1 MRRPLRS
8 RSVCDAI
15 VVPPTSDVD
24 FASGAGVV
32 TTRGGGFDYVRGT
45 GVRRYSRE
53 LVPRPQT
60 KGLVANQSIPRA
72 IFGGFAFQHFGHFL
86 LESLSRVW
94 IEQTQAIDDSVPLVW
109 IGGRGVSIKHWMSDI
124 CRQIGLNREVMII
137 DSSTGALAVEELL
150 VPQASCE
157 LHEWIHP
164 EQLRR
169 LGTTNWCPS
178 GSESKVW
185 LSRVGLGASKG
196 GISQEAEMESVLV
209 ELGWSIVRP
218 EDLPITD
225 QAELLASTS
234 HVAGV
239 EGSALHGLVLVSG
252 FGGTIDIIR
261 RNANPNF
268 KLVALAGGWDQ
279 RVFDPVGGTSKVVP
293 ARNSLTGNYVGVR
306 AWEGIDVRAT
316 ALAIDRSSRR
326 KVRP

>member
-8 RSVCDAI
+8 RTVGDAI
-15 VVPPTSDVD
+15 VVPPTSDAD

-32 TTRGGGFDYVRGT
+32 TSSGGGFDYVRGT

-60 KGLVANQSIPRA
+60 HGLVANQVIPRA

-94 IEQTQAIDDSVPLVW
+94 IEQTQEIDDSVPLVW

-169 LGTTNWCPS
+169 LGTTPWSPS
-178 GSESKVW
+178 GSESRVW
-185 LSRVGLGASKG
+185 LSRVGLGKSKG
-196 GISQEAEMESVLV
+196 GISEEAEMESVLV
-209 ELGWSIVRP
+209 ELGWSIFRP

-225 QAELLASTS
+225 QAELLASAS

-239 EGSALHGLVLVSG
+239 EGSALHGLVLVG
-252 FGGTIDIIR
+252 EFGGTIDIVR
-261 RNANPNF
+261 RNANANF

-279 RVFDPVGGTSKVVP
+279 RVFDPIGGAFKVVP
-293 ARNSLTGNYVGVR
+293 ARNSLTGDYVGVR

-326 KVRP
+326 NVRR

>member
-1 MRRPLRS
+1 
-8 RSVCDAI
+8 
-15 VVPPTSDVD
+15 VV
-24 FASGAGVV
+24 ASS
-32 TTRGGGFDYVRGT
+32 GGGFNYVRGT

-60 KGLVANQSIPRA
+60 NGLVPNQSISRA
-72 IFGGFAFQHFGHFL
+72 IFGGYAFDHFGHFL

-94 IEQTQAIDDSVPLVW
+94 IEQTQEIDDSVPLVW

-169 LGTTNWCPS
+169 LGTTPWRPIQ
-178 GSESKVW
+178 SESKVW
-185 LSRVGLGASKG
+185 LSRVGMGTSHG
-196 GISQEAEMESVLV
+196 GLAEEAEVEQVLADS
-209 ELGWSIVRP
+209 GWSIVRP
-218 EDLPITD
+218 E
-225 QAELLASTS
+225 ELSIEEQVDVLAGAS

-239 EGSALHGLVLVSG
+239 EGSALHGLVLVGG

-261 RNANPNF
+261 RNSNTNY
-268 KLVALAGGWDQ
+268 KLVALAGGWNQ
-279 RVFDPVGGTSKVVP
+279 RMINPVGGCVGLAPVT
-293 ARNSLTGNYVGVR
+293 NSLTGELVAVPT
-306 AWEGIDVRAT
+306 WEGIDVRET
-316 ALAIDRSSRR
+316 AYAIDRSSRR
-326 KVRP
+326 NVRA

>member
-1 MRRPLRS
+1 
-8 RSVCDAI
+8 
-15 VVPPTSDVD
+15 
-24 FASGAGVV
+24 VV

-196 GISQEAEMESVLV
+196 GISQEAELESVLV
-209 ELGWSIVRP
+209 ELGWSIFRP
-218 EDLPITD
+218 EDLPIRD
-225 QAELLASTS
+225 QASRKYFTCGGCRRVGASWARS
-234 HVAGV
+234 RERIWWDDRHHPAQR
-239 EGSALHGLVLVSG
+239 ESK
-252 FGGTIDIIR
+252 FQIGGACR
-261 RNANPNF
+261 W
-268 KLVALAGGWDQ
+268 LG
-279 RVFDPVGGTSKVVP
+279 P
-293 ARNSLTGNYVGVR
+293 ARV
-306 AWEGIDVRAT
+306 
-316 ALAIDRSSRR
+316 
-326 KVRP
+326 

>member
-8 RSVCDAI
+8 RSVRNAI
-15 VVPPTSDVD
+15 VVPPTSDGD
-24 FASGAGVV
+24 FVSGAGVV
-32 TTRGGGFDYVRGT
+32 TSSGGGFDYVRGT

-60 KGLVANQSIPRA
+60 HGLVANQSIPRA

-94 IEQTQAIDDSVPLVW
+94 IEQTQEIEDSVPLVW
-109 IGGRGVSIKHWMSDI
+109 IGGGGASITNWMSEI

-164 EQLRR
+164 QQLRR
-169 LGTTNWCPS
+169 LGTTPWRPS

-185 LSRVGLGASKG
+185 LSRVGLGKSKG
-196 GISQEAEMESVLV
+196 GISEEPEVESVLV
-209 ELGWSIVRP
+209 DLGWSIVRP
-218 EDLPITD
+218 EDLSIAA
-225 QAELLASTS
+225 QVELLATAS

-239 EGSALHGLVLVSG
+239 EGSALHGLVLVRE

-261 RNANPNF
+261 RNSNANF
-268 KLVALAGGWDQ
+268 KMLALAGGWNQ
-279 RVFDPVGGTSKVVP
+279 RMFDRIGGERKLVPV
-293 ARNSLTGNYVGVR
+293 RNSLVGRVIGVPS
-306 AWEGIDVRAT
+306 WEGIDVGAT

-326 KVRP
+326 SVRP